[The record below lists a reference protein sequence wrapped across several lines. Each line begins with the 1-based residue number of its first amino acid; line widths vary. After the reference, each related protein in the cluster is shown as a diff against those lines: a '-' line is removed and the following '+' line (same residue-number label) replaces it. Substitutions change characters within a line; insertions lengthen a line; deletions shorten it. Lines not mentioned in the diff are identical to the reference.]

1 MTRFLWQQRSLI
13 ERVRWLRY
21 VLPPTLVAIVILY
34 QLGITQWLER
44 NYGHGF
50 HYGFEI
56 GFYSLV
62 GPAVTLF
69 TLIWVEHRLRER
81 ERLERQ
87 VQARTQQL
95 ASLTAVSA
103 DAILTLD
110 NKGRITSWNHGAK
123 QMLGYVSSMMLGQPL
138 VQLLP
143 EADALADRLN
153 QQGFVQAF
161 ETTAL
166 AANGRAL
173 AVELT
178 QTQLTEVDE
187 GSPASL
193 IIMRD
198 VTTRQEREAVREEER
213 ARIARDLHDGVAQ
226 TLYFMA
232 LKADNARQQFSQ
244 HPEQVATELKE
255 IGRTARQ
262 VIGEV
267 RRTIFA
273 LRPLD
278 WAAEGFLPALR
289 RFVFGFAEQ
298 VGWRVSFNVDEGNL
312 VIPASLEPTIFRLV
326 QESLNNVAKHAKA
339 TEIQMK
345 LCYDE
350 ASEELVIELRDNGA
364 GFELST
370 TNHYGLGLRQMKS
383 RVKSVGGDF
392 RVITAPGQGAVI
404 AANLPVTRGCHE

>member
-123 QMLGYVSSMMLGQPL
+123 RMLGYVASMMLGQPL
-138 VQLLP
+138 VELLP

-244 HPEQVATELKE
+244 HPEQVATELEE

-278 WAAEGFLPALR
+278 WGAEGFLPALR

-298 VGWRVSFNVDEGNL
+298 VGWWVSFNVDEGNL

-339 TEIQMK
+339 TEIQVK

-350 ASEELVIELRDNGA
+350 TSEELMIKLQDNGA
-364 GFELST
+364 GFELPI
-370 TNHYGLGLRQMKS
+370 TNHHGLGLRQMES
-383 RVKSVGGDF
+383 RVRSVGGNF
-392 RVITAPGQGAVI
+392 RVITAPGKGTSI
-404 AANLPVTRGCHE
+404 TANLPVMGGYHE